1 MWHQRMRNIIL
12 CWILKRFEASHTWKW
27 LEMLKHARTCSK
39 MLQNT
44 RSGLKLRVWHTWP
57 SRELYLLLIPN
68 MYAVC
73 MYIYN
78 YIWWKNITP
87 FNRLLP
93 RPYDPG
99 SAHAC
104 KIRAVSRKSFSSL
117 TMSFGKRPDM
127 VEQIKL
133 TKLAKLI
140 RSNTYRTLRG
150 ILWSAFSPDARTTVS
165 LSSSWSTW
173 SAPGSALPSQK
184 GGHFFFANHTGS
196 CNPNIIIPHPL
207 ISRLVKISSMMMILW
222 YSLSVD

>member
-27 LEMLKHARTCSK
+27 LEMLEHARTCSK
-39 MLQNT
+39 MLQNS

-57 SRELYLLLIPN
+57 SRELYLLLIPD

-73 MYIYN
+73 MYIYMMM
-78 YIWWKNITP
+78 KNITP

-117 TMSFGKRPDM
+117 AMSFGKRPDM

-184 GGHFFFANHTGS
+184 GGHFFFCQPYWIMQSKHHHS
-196 CNPNIIIPHPL
+196 SSINIY
-207 ISRLVKISSMMMILW
+207 RLVKISSMMMILW
-222 YSLSVD
+222 YLLSVD